1 MLSKNNRQMLD
12 RKMERRSFRFS
23 LRKLNTGLASVVV
36 GFTFGYGLISDQPLV
51 HADETAST
59 VSSVSTANQ
68 NSGADS
74 EAVLRTEPSM
84 LASES
89 ASAGTEADSS
99 STSLASAADVSA
111 SLSVADTES
120 ASTQETT
127 AVISQAAAESA
138 FDSSSAAIQ
147 ENSLTL
153 SGTEIGNTGNSQRD
167 ITATISYTGNAGDKV
182 IFKLPAN
189 QDGQNQVAYYIVG
202 ASSLS
207 IADTT
212 ITNDSANGFYYVTN
226 VLKQSGSI
234 SQKISIASRRNDYFD
249 GQLIDGE
256 SIGQHEFTATL
267 SAVDGN
273 GNDLGSTAKTF
284 TQIINPDMKP
294 ALSREPSS
302 EASETLL
309 PNVDYTYKLDLK
321 ETKGIY
327 DNEKYPTARV
337 SSSVNYGT
345 TITIPVPASFKLNAD
360 ATATKN
366 AFTDGT
372 TITQAQT
379 GADIII
385 TVPKGA
391 GSTLAHADLPYYLVG
406 QYVVSGNVDATVTA
420 AGNITIVQNL
430 NDQQNHQLIKT
441 LNEPW
446 TEKLNSIAQ
455 PGKPGGSAAGAWDD
469 KTISISDAT
478 ASKPSATKIS
488 TFGIQNI
495 TIYDLNDATLTFT
508 IADGFKATGITT
520 AKLNGVT
527 KYSYVLSYADG
538 TSSQGTVAAGGT
550 ISAKGTSSIRR
561 ALLTPDLIK
570 AGAATDVALYAMNG
584 TIGNYFYINGRLTEK
599 YDDGTAVQVGDQLTN
614 TLTISG
620 SNLISS
626 VLSVTQTITGGLSS
640 NFKANGGGGGGYAG
654 TIGVGSI
661 TNGYAGEWPTYVLD
675 HPIFYIKLPQYTSFN
690 PDLSIFEGNPV
701 VSTFYVNNGQEQVVK
716 LDYSQSDY
724 VFDNSK
730 LFTND
735 TNGVFKVSFDI
746 NNDALPGMYQGLV
759 YVKTSTPL
767 PKNQKAINDKKLY
780 KPEYTGGVV
789 TDDTYVANAFSTQVL
804 SPGAEFT
811 IGGVSQGNADGID
824 YHNHGS
830 SLNSGDDS
838 MSYKL
843 TPKNLTGSDLTNSRI
858 YVNLPDNADVVLT
871 GPVAVNTT
879 GSVMVLYSTTAVDLT
894 DNAEPDTSSWLTAN
908 EVKDW
913 SQIKSFVIQQPTLA
927 ISTAANLS
935 SIVINVK
942 DRSLADDAGKKLEL
956 GYKSYADQFATP
968 IKQPN
973 ATYVQIYGP
982 SKETKTVTR
991 TINVHQPD
999 GTIAVTT
1006 QTATITRINTVQ
1018 KDGTSTTG
1026 TWSTSGWE
1034 VFSAPEFA
1042 GYTPNTA
1049 SVAEAV
1055 VDENSTD
1062 QTIDITYQA
1071 NEYQLIE
1078 RFVDE
1083 NGNELASS
1091 KNGTYHYGDSF
1102 DVTGDAQVIDGYV
1115 LVKQEN
1121 TAGTFGD
1128 GDQTAKFVYKQVGKI
1143 IPVDEAGNPIPGA
1156 NTPSYPNDPTDP
1168 TKVVP
1173 NETVPTVPGYT
1184 PSTPSV
1190 TPEDPTKDTPVTY
1203 TQNEYQL
1210 TEQFVDEDG
1219 NELAP
1224 GKNDTYHYG
1233 DSFDVTGDAR
1243 VIDGYVLVKRENTA
1257 GTFGEGD
1264 QTAKFIYKQVGKI
1277 IPVDEAGNPIP
1288 GANTP
1293 SYPNDPTD
1301 PTKVVPNET
1310 VPTVPG
1316 YTPST
1321 PSVTPEDPTKD
1332 TPVTYTQN
1340 KYQLTE
1346 QFVDEAGNE
1355 LAPGKNG
1362 TYHYGDSFDVTGDA
1376 QVIDGYVLVKQE
1388 NTAGTFGEGDQTAK
1402 FVYKQVGKI
1411 IPVDE
1416 AGNPIPGA
1424 NTPSYS
1430 NDQNDPAKVLDD
1442 EPIPVIPGYTPV
1454 DPGPITPTDAGK
1466 DTFVPYT
1473 QNKYQLTE
1481 QFVDENGNGLAPSKN
1496 SSYHYGDSFDVT
1508 GDAQVID
1515 GYVLVKQENTTG
1527 TFGDGNQTAKFV
1539 YKQVGKIIPVDEAG
1553 NPIPGANTPSYSN
1566 DPTDPTKVVPNE
1578 TVPTV
1583 PGYKPSVT
1591 TVTPTDPTQD
1601 TPVTYVK
1608 NQTPTTPNTPE
1619 QPQTP
1624 ADLVESLVTPNI
1636 DHSMDSVA
1644 VENNAK
1650 VISSHAKDNDAKRL
1664 PQTGNDQHG
1673 SVLTIIG
1680 LALAG
1685 LGFGIGR
1692 TKKRKL

>member
-51 HADETAST
+51 HADETASS
-59 VSSVSTANQ
+59 VSSVSTANH
-68 NSGADS
+68 NSAADS

-111 SLSVADTES
+111 SSSVADTEP
-120 ASTQETT
+120 ASTRETT
-127 AVISQAAAESA
+127 AVISQAAAGSA

-182 IFKLPAN
+182 TFKLPAN

-212 ITNDSANGFYYVTN
+212 ITNDSTNGFYYVTN

-249 GQLIDGE
+249 GQLIDSE
-256 SIGQHEFTATL
+256 SIGQREFTATL

-309 PNVDYTYKLDLK
+309 PNIDYTYKLDLK

-360 ATATKN
+360 ATAVKN

-385 TVPKGA
+385 MVPKGA
-391 GSTLAHADLPYYLVG
+391 GSTLAQADLPYYLVG

-561 ALLTPDLIK
+561 AVLTPDLIK

-620 SNLISS
+620 SNLNSS

-843 TPKNLTGSDLTNSRI
+843 TPKNLTDSDLTNSRI
-858 YVNLPDNADVVLT
+858 YVNLPDNADVILT

-894 DNAEPDTSSWLTAN
+894 DNAEPNTSSWLTAN

-1034 VFSAPEFA
+1034 AFSAPEFT
-1042 GYTPNTA
+1042 GYTPDTA
-1049 SVAEAV
+1049 SVAEVV

-1071 NEYQLIE
+1071 N
-1078 RFVDE
+1078 
-1083 NGNELASS
+1083 
-1091 KNGTYHYGDSF
+1091 K
-1102 DVTGDAQVIDGYV
+1102 
-1115 LVKQEN
+1115 
-1121 TAGTFGD
+1121 
-1128 GDQTAKFVYKQVGKI
+1128 
-1143 IPVDEAGNPIPGA
+1143 
-1156 NTPSYPNDPTDP
+1156 
-1168 TKVVP
+1168 
-1173 NETVPTVPGYT
+1173 
-1184 PSTPSV
+1184 
-1190 TPEDPTKDTPVTY
+1190 
-1203 TQNEYQL
+1203 YQL

-1219 NELAP
+1219 NEL
-1224 GKNDTYHYG
+1224 
-1233 DSFDVTGDAR
+1233 V
-1243 VIDGYVLVKRENTA
+1243 
-1257 GTFGEGD
+1257 
-1264 QTAKFIYKQVGKI
+1264 
-1277 IPVDEAGNPIP
+1277 
-1288 GANTP
+1288 
-1293 SYPNDPTD
+1293 
-1301 PTKVVPNET
+1301 
-1310 VPTVPG
+1310 
-1316 YTPST
+1316 
-1321 PSVTPEDPTKD
+1321 
-1332 TPVTYTQN
+1332 
-1340 KYQLTE
+1340 
-1346 QFVDEAGNE
+1346 
-1355 LAPGKNG
+1355 
-1362 TYHYGDSFDVTGDA
+1362 
-1376 QVIDGYVLVKQE
+1376 
-1388 NTAGTFGEGDQTAK
+1388 
-1402 FVYKQVGKI
+1402 
-1411 IPVDE
+1411 
-1416 AGNPIPGA
+1416 
-1424 NTPSYS
+1424 
-1430 NDQNDPAKVLDD
+1430 
-1442 EPIPVIPGYTPV
+1442 
-1454 DPGPITPTDAGK
+1454 
-1466 DTFVPYT
+1466 
-1473 QNKYQLTE
+1473 
-1481 QFVDENGNGLAPSKN
+1481 PSKD

-1508 GDAQVID
+1508 G
-1515 GYVLVKQENTTG
+1515 
-1527 TFGDGNQTAKFV
+1527 
-1539 YKQVGKIIPVDEAG
+1539 
-1553 NPIPGANTPSYSN
+1553 
-1566 DPTDPTKVVPNE
+1566 
-1578 TVPTV
+1578 
-1583 PGYKPSVT
+1583 
-1591 TVTPTDPTQD
+1591 
-1601 TPVTYVK
+1601 
-1608 NQTPTTPNTPE
+1608 
-1619 QPQTP
+1619 
-1624 ADLVESLVTPNI
+1624 
-1636 DHSMDSVA
+1636 
-1644 VENNAK
+1644 
-1650 VISSHAKDNDAKRL
+1650 
-1664 PQTGNDQHG
+1664 
-1673 SVLTIIG
+1673 
-1680 LALAG
+1680 
-1685 LGFGIGR
+1685 
-1692 TKKRKL
+1692 